1 MPMIDGSRLLAGVR
15 ILDLSTFLSG
25 PFCTQ
30 LLGDLGAEVIK
41 VESPDGDQTRYLP
54 PYFVGDDSV
63 YYLSVNRNKKSIAID
78 LKTAKG
84 RELLLDL
91 AKKSDA
97 LIENFRPG
105 VLDRLW
111 MTSDEVLAQCPRLV
125 WASISGFGQDGPYR
139 EYPAYDMIVQALS
152 GGMSLTGERTG
163 RPVRAGI
170 PIGDLGAGLYSA
182 VGLLA
187 ALLARASGGNGR
199 KIDISMLDCQV
210 AMLCYQAAYYLHSAV
225 VPRPQGREH
234 ESIPTYNTFQ
244 TSDRDIV
251 ITANT
256 EKMWAGLC
264 EVLELPTLAKDSRFA
279 SNADRHRNRE
289 ALIPLLQRAFATRPA
304 QHWVSALRAVNV
316 PVAMVNTLDLALT
329 DPQVVHRRMVSRI
342 VADDGRSIGV
352 AGNPI
357 KVGVAPMAD
366 RYPPRLG
373 EDTRQVLRELLALD
387 DRVIDSL
394 LRQGVVAEPQPRE
407 TTTQPRSRKAP

>member
-1 MPMIDGSRLLAGVR
+1 MADRSTLLAGVR

-41 VESPDGDQTRYLP
+41 VEPPDGDQTRYLP

-63 YYLSVNRNKKSIAID
+63 YYLSVNRNKRSIVID
-78 LKTAKG
+78 LKTSKG

-91 AKKSDA
+91 AKKSDV

-111 MTSDEVLAQCPRLV
+111 MTADKVLAQCPRLV

-187 ALLARASGGNGR
+187 ALLSRGSGDNGR

-244 TSDRDIV
+244 TSDHDVV

-256 EKMWAGLC
+256 EKMWASLC
-264 EVLELPTLAKDSRFA
+264 EVLDLSSVAQDPRFA
-279 SNADRHRNRE
+279 SNADRHRNRD
-289 ALIPLLQRAFATRPA
+289 ALIPLLQRAFATKPA
-304 QHWVSALRAVNV
+304 HHWVSALRAANV
-316 PVAMVNTLDLALT
+316 PVAVVNTLDLALT

-357 KVGVAPMAD
+357 KAEIGLIAD
-366 RYPPRLG
+366 RFPPRLG
-373 EDTRQVLRELLALD
+373 EHTRQVLRELLTLD
-387 DRVIDSL
+387 DEVIESL
-394 LRQGVVAEPQPRE
+394 LKQGVVAE
-407 TTTQPRSRKAP
+407 SRARDEDLAEPYRKPS